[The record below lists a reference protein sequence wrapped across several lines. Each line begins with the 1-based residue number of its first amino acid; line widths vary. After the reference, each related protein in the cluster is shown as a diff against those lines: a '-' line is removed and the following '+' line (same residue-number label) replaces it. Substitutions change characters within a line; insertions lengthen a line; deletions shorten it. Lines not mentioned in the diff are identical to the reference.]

1 MEILVLIS
9 FQMNNSREMNS
20 YEGVRCFTV
29 KQIAKMLQV
38 SDRWVYNNWRKLGG
52 KKLVG
57 KIRFDKRIVERIMEA
72 N

>member
-1 MEILVLIS
+1 LIS

>member
-1 MEILVLIS
+1 MIS